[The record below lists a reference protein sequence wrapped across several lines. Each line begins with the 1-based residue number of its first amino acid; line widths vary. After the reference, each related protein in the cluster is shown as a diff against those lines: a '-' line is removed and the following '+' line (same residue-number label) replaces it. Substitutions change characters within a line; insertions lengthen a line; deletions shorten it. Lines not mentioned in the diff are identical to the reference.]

1 MVELKDMI
9 RNTRKAQ
16 GLTQAQFAHMI
27 GATTN
32 SVSCWELG
40 KAIPRIGFLKKM
52 GLYSETQTAK
62 EIGAKRLLDALGI
75 KVPPRPLTSSEMDS
89 LEHGNR
95 WRLPKNSAFVS
106 LDDGSVFV
114 RARKIVSAFVTEEC
128 DGWHVGVTYER
139 GNTEVYTSYSV
150 DLYPD
155 KEHALAAL
163 HDFMERL
170 AAR

>member
-16 GLTQAQFAHMI
+16 KLTQEQFAMKL
-27 GATTN
+27 GVSTN
-32 SVSCWELG
+32 AIVNWESG
-40 KAIPRIGFLKKM
+40 KCIPRLGFLEKM
-52 GLYSETQTAK
+52 GLYSATQTA
-62 EIGAKRLLDALGI
+62 EGVGAKRLLDALGI
-75 KVPPRPLTSSEMDS
+75 KVPPRPLTSSEMGS
-89 LEHGNR
+89 LEPGNR

-128 DGWHVGVTYER
+128 DGWHLCASYER

>member
-1 MVELKDMI
+1 MPSVLRFRLVLLLLPKWILLNMAIVGE
-9 RNTRKAQ
+9 NPFRK
-16 GLTQAQFAHMI
+16 
-27 GATTN
+27 
-32 SVSCWELG
+32 
-40 KAIPRIGFLKKM
+40 K
-52 GLYSETQTAK
+52 
-62 EIGAKRLLDALGI
+62 
-75 KVPPRPLTSSEMDS
+75 
-89 LEHGNR
+89 
-95 WRLPKNSAFVS
+95 KNSAFVS